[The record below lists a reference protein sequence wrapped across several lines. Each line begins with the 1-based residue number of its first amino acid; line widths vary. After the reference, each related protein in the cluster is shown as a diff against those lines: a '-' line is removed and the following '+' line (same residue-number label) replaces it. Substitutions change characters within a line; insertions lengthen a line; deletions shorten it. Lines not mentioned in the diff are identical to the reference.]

1 MMIKNNKNLMPHN
14 NLIISSHPVRTLDND
29 DGTVTFILR
38 THARDGIPLPSY
50 TREELI
56 EKVCDV

>member
-1 MMIKNNKNLMPHN
+1 MPHN